1 MCKDMEK
8 NKVEKEVRNAGGG
21 KRGVICK
28 CVKKGLIEGCYLSRL
43 KGGERA
49 SDVLWRKSS
58 TKNNNMCKGPE
69 VEDRASE
76 GWSNKI

>member
-49 SDVLWRKSS
+49 SDVF
-58 TKNNNMCKGPE
+58 
-69 VEDRASE
+69 VEKE
-76 GWSNKI
+76 FYKEQ